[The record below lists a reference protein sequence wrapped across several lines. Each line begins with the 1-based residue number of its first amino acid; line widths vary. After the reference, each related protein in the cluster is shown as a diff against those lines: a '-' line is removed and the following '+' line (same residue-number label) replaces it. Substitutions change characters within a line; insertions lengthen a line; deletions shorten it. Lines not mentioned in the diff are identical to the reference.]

1 MSHYVPLSILEL
13 IGIHL
18 PLPPEVPGLKG
29 CSITPGFFKQNLD
42 RGNPHSYQSLRQ
54 TLVREMEH

>member
-1 MSHYVPLSILEL
+1 MIYIKGISIEPFVIVIVFETMSHYVPLSILEL

-29 CSITPGFFKQNLD
+29 CSITPGFFK
-42 RGNPHSYQSLRQ
+42 
-54 TLVREMEH
+54 